1 MPTPRANQINLDAT
15 SYYHCYVRCVRKGY
29 LFGIGENNKNYDH
42 RRGWVI
48 ERINYLLKGFAIEVC
63 AFAIMSNH
71 YHLVL
76 HVDKEQAIAWNDEE
90 VNQRWKWVLGRK
102 TELPIASTE
111 EVNRRRNNLFSI
123 SWFMRFLNE
132 YIARLAN
139 KEDDVKGRFWES
151 RFQSQALLD
160 EGALLACMA
169 YVELNPIRAKIAE
182 TLESSDYTS
191 IQKRLSAY
199 NKNKETPENLMPF
212 QEEKIE
218 ENLKKVTLPFSIKEY
233 FALVDWTGRQIREEK
248 SGFIATD
255 VPLIVQEVGL
265 NPSNWIKTIEKS
277 RIKDQSILGSLS
289 NMKLWANTIRK
300 RWLKGQKLTQLK
312 YLAT

>member
-1 MPTPRANQINLDAT
+1 MPTPRANQINLDST

-42 RRGWVI
+42 RKGWVI
-48 ERINYLLKGFAIEVC
+48 ERIRYLVKGFAIEVC

-76 HVDKEQAIAWNDEE
+76 RVNKEQAITWNDEE
-90 VNQRWKWVLGRK
+90 VNQRWKWVLNRK
-102 TELPIASTE
+102 TELPIAPTE
-111 EVNRRRNNLFSI
+111 EITRRRNNLFSI

-139 KEDDVKGRFWES
+139 KEDDAKGRFWES
-151 RFQSQALLD
+151 RFQSQPLLD

-169 YVELNPIRAKIAE
+169 YVDLNPIRAQMAE
-182 TLESSDYTS
+182 TLEDSNYTS
-191 IQKRLSAY
+191 IQERLLAY
-199 NKNKETPENLMPF
+199 KNSKTDSQNLMSF
-212 QEEKIE
+212 QEDKSE
-218 ENLKKVTLPFSIKEY
+218 ENAQKITLPFSRKDY
-233 FALVDWTGRQIREEK
+233 FSLIDWTGRQFLDDK
-248 SGFIATD
+248 PGFIASD

-265 NPSNWIKTIEKS
+265 NPSNWINTIEKS
-277 RIKDQSILGSLS
+277 RIQDQGILGSFS
-289 NMKLWANTIRK
+289 NMNNWAKRMKK

-312 YLAT
+312 YLTS